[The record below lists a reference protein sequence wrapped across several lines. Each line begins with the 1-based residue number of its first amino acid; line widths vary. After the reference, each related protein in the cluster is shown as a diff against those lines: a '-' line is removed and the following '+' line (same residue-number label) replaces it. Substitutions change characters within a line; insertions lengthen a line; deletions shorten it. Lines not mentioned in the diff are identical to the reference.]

1 MGRRS
6 AISLEIG
13 GGIACGEI
21 GIEGVQ
27 NGDWQG
33 IDNLQQDFDKRSA
46 CSTQRNEKNY
56 SANKMN
62 NRTRI

>member
-21 GIEGVQ
+21 GTEGVQ

-46 CSTQRNEKNY
+46 CNAEKREKLF
-56 SANKMN
+56 SK
-62 NRTRI
+62 